1 MGQGARWE
9 HVRELGEG
17 GMGRV
22 SLARRTLLDGVT
34 QRVVVKR
41 AHGGDEAASRLRAE
55 ARALA
60 CIDHGNVVKLL
71 DAGEDAEGPFLVLE
85 HVDGVDAHALL
96 EDARADAAMDPQEVA
111 WLLFEACRGVAA
123 AHGARSAD
131 GDVLALV
138 HRDLSPQ
145 NLLASVRG
153 DVKVADFGIAWSQAR
168 ANRTTTGV
176 VVGNPRFISP
186 EQLEGRHAGPA
197 TDVFGLGRVLEELL
211 AVTAPSSLRA
221 ALADLA
227 SLATRRLPEDRPAD
241 ADRLADALLDAVPSL
256 PRGRTLLAARVAR
269 ITATR
274 ERIHH
279 ALRGLLDDD
288 PPLPRAPTEVAAR
301 AKTEAAPVREVHA
314 QTPAVV
320 PSHRRGAPRWVIPV
334 AVLLTVAVFA
344 VRFRRGPSAQPRPR
358 TTPAVPVVAALPVA
372 AEVAPSPPAAPT
384 PPAVVAAAL
393 ALRPTRRAPSRGAR
407 ATVSAP
413 DAGPAATLRVNAMPW
428 AMVTVDDG
436 AAQRTPHD
444 FALAPGSHT
453 VRAQYNT
460 GGDETLRVDLRSGE
474 VRPLALRRG
483 W

>member
-41 AHGGDEAASRLRAE
+41 AHGGDEAVRRLRAE

-71 DAGEDAEGPFLVLE
+71 DAGEDADGPFLVLE

-111 WLLFEACRGVAA
+111 WLLFEASRGVAA
-123 AHGARSAD
+123 AHGARTFEGEA
-131 GDVLALV
+131 LALV

-153 DVKVADFGIAWSQAR
+153 DVKVADFGIAWSQTP

-176 VVGNPRFISP
+176 VVGNPRFIAP

-211 AVTAPSSLRA
+211 AVTAPSPPRA

-241 ADRLADALLDAVPSL
+241 AERLADALLDAVPTL

-269 ITATR
+269 ISDTR
-274 ERIHH
+274 ARIHH
-279 ALRGLLDDD
+279 ALRGMLDDD
-288 PPLPRAPTEVAAR
+288 PPLPPRAHRGRGAREDRDGARARGRRAGRSARGSSGLLAVDGGRRGVAGAGGLRRAPAPRATGVDAAGR
-301 AKTEAAPVREVHA
+301 GGDASRSRGAAVGARGDEHPRG
-314 QTPAVV
+314 AVD
-320 PSHRRGAPRWVIPV
+320 PRGGGRGRGAP
-334 AVLLTVAVFA
+334 
-344 VRFRRGPSAQPRPR
+344 
-358 TTPAVPVVAALPVA
+358 AAA
-372 AEVAPSPPAAPT
+372 AHPAARC
-384 PPAVVAAAL
+384 A
-393 ALRPTRRAPSRGAR
+393 S
-407 ATVSAP
+407 
-413 DAGPAATLRVNAMPW
+413 DAEREP
-428 AMVTVDDG
+428 
-436 AAQRTPHD
+436 
-444 FALAPGSHT
+444 
-453 VRAQYNT
+453 
-460 GGDETLRVDLRSGE
+460 
-474 VRPLALRRG
+474 
-483 W
+483 

>member
-41 AHGGDEAASRLRAE
+41 AHGGDEAVRRLRAE

-71 DAGEDAEGPFLVLE
+71 DAGEDADGPFLVLE

-111 WLLFEACRGVAA
+111 WLLFEASRGVAA
-123 AHGARSAD
+123 AHGARTFEGEA
-131 GDVLALV
+131 LALV

-153 DVKVADFGIAWSQAR
+153 DVKVADFGIAWSQTP

-176 VVGNPRFISP
+176 VVGNPRFIAP

-211 AVTAPSSLRA
+211 AVTAPSPPRA

-241 ADRLADALLDAVPSL
+241 AERLADALLDAVPTL

-269 ITATR
+269 ISDTR
-274 ERIHH
+274 ARIHH
-279 ALRGLLDDD
+279 ALRGMLDDD
-288 PPLPRAPTEVAAR
+288 PPLPRARTEAAAR
-301 AKTEAAPVREVHA
+301 AKTVTAPAREVAAPVEAPVG
-314 QTPAVV
+314 
-320 PSHRRGAPRWVIPV
+320 RRASSRWMV
-334 AVLLTVAVFA
+334 AAAALLALAVFA
-344 VRFRRGPSAQPRPR
+344 VRLRLGPRASTRPVAAVTR
-358 TTPAVPVVAALPVA
+358 PDPAVPPSVRAVTNTPEAPSTPAVAVAAV
-372 AEVAPSPPAAPT
+372 
-384 PPAVVAAAL
+384 
-393 ALRPTRRAPSRGAR
+393 ALRPPRRTPPRAAR
-407 ATVSAP
+407 AMLSGSP

-428 AMVTVDDG
+428 AQVTVDDG
-436 AAQRTPHD
+436 PTMRTPHD
-444 FALAPGSHT
+444 FALAPGPHT
-453 VRAQYNT
+453 VRARYNT
-460 GGDETLRVDLRSGE
+460 GGDETLRVDLGPGE

>member
-41 AHGGDEAASRLRAE
+41 AHGGDEAANRLRAE

-71 DAGEDAEGPFLVLE
+71 DAGEDDEGPFLVLE

-96 EDARADAAMDPQEVA
+96 EDARADADMDPQEVA

-123 AHGARSAD
+123 AHGARSVD
-131 GDVLALV
+131 GDALALV

-153 DVKVADFGIAWSQAR
+153 DVKVADFGIAWSEAR

-211 AVTAPSSLRA
+211 AVTAPSPLRA

-269 ITATR
+269 IAATR

-301 AKTEAAPVREVHA
+301 AKTEAAPVREVNA
-314 QTPAVV
+314 PP
-320 PSHRRGAPRWVIPV
+320 PSEVSLRGRGAPRWVIPV
-334 AVLLTVAVFA
+334 AALLTVAVFA
-344 VRFRRGPSAQPRPR
+344 VRLRRQPSAQAHPP
-358 TTPAVPVVAALPVA
+358 PAVPVVVA
-372 AEVAPSPPAAPT
+372 PPASARVAPSPPAAPT
-384 PPAVVAAAL
+384 PPAVVTAAL
-393 ALRPTRRAPSRGAR
+393 ALRPTRRAPSRGVR
-407 ATVSAP
+407 ATVNAP
-413 DAGPAATLRVNAMPW
+413 DAGPPATLRVNAMPW

-436 AAQRTPHD
+436 PAQRTPHD
-444 FALAPGSHT
+444 FALAPGSHA

-460 GGDETLRVDLRSGE
+460 GGDEALRVDLRPGE

>member
-1 MGQGARWE
+1 
-9 HVRELGEG
+9 
-17 GMGRV
+17 
-22 SLARRTLLDGVT
+22 
-34 QRVVVKR
+34 
-41 AHGGDEAASRLRAE
+41 
-55 ARALA
+55 
-60 CIDHGNVVKLL
+60 
-71 DAGEDAEGPFLVLE
+71 
-85 HVDGVDAHALL
+85 
-96 EDARADAAMDPQEVA
+96 
-111 WLLFEACRGVAA
+111 VAA
-123 AHGARSAD
+123 AHGARSAE

-211 AVTAPSSLRA
+211 AVTAPSPLRA

-227 SLATRRLPEDRPAD
+227 SLATRRLPEDRPSD

-256 PRGRTLLAARVAR
+256 PRGRTLLASRVAR

-288 PPLPRAPTEVAAR
+288 PPLPRSATEVAAR
-301 AKTEAAPVREVHA
+301 AQTEAAPVREVHA
-314 QTPAVV
+314 PPSPVV
-320 PSHRRGAPRWVIPV
+320 PSRRRGAARWVIPV
-334 AVLLTVAVFA
+334 AVSLMVAVFA
-344 VRFRRGPSAQPRPR
+344 VRLRRGPSAQPRPR
-358 TTPAVPVVAALPVA
+358 ATPAVPVVAAPPAV
-372 AEVAPSPPAAPT
+372 AEVAPSSPAAPT
-384 PPAVVAAAL
+384 PPAVVAAV
-393 ALRPTRRAPSRGAR
+393 ALRPTRRALSRGAR

-460 GGDETLRVDLRSGE
+460 GGDETLQVDLRPGE